1 MQLRDFIVANVSQ
14 VALIGIQMSW
24 TAKMTEAFEK
34 ASNKNEKGIYD
45 QKKKEINA
53 MMDVLTQ
60 MCLEEHK
67 STIDRTKIE
76 TLVTIMVHQKELTA
90 ELKCKDVND
99 FDW

>member
-1 MQLRDFIVANVSQ
+1 

-45 QKKKEINA
+45 LKKKEING
-53 MMDVLTQ
+53 MMEILTS

-67 STIDRTKIE
+67 SNIDRVKVE
-76 TLVTIMVHQKELTA
+76 TLVTIMVH
-90 ELKCKDVND
+90 
-99 FDW
+99 